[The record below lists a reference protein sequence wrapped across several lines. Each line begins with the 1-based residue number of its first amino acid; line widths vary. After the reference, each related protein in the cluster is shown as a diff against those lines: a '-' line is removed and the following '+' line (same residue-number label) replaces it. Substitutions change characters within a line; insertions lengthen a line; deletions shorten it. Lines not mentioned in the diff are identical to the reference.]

1 MDGVAWEETAGGPRI
16 NLQPLV
22 DAINDHNIVSG
33 LTHSVYRYPARFSPV
48 FARAAIE
55 TFTKPGDT
63 ILDPFMGGSTSL
75 VEALAL
81 GRNAVGTDLNQ
92 LAVFLA
98 RVKTLRL
105 SEAQIDEL
113 RAWAALTVPDLSP
126 HKPVVRHKDWKDLGY
141 QNNLPWRF
149 RKIAEQALNNA
160 FTVLE
165 GNVLLAARCVVLKT
179 LQWAV
184 DCKKHLPTAGEFR
197 EKLAEDAELVATSL
211 ADFRNAI
218 EALSGRRPTVEF
230 YNTPADSITAVQSKG
245 ASGAAPKLVVTSPP
259 YPGVHVLYHRWQV
272 LGRRETA
279 APYWIAG
286 SNDGQGSSYYTF
298 CDRRNRDQSPYFAS
312 LKTAF
317 SEVRKVV
324 SDDCVVAQL
333 VGFNQPDEQLPLYL
347 EAMSEAGFTEFK
359 FQRAGGLSRD
369 DFWRDVPN
377 RKFYVSLRDKAK
389 QTREILLLHRAT

>member
-1 MDGVAWEETAGGPRI
+1 M
-16 NLQPLV
+16 NLHPLV
-22 DAINDHNIVSG
+22 DAINDRNVVSG

-105 SEAQIDEL
+105 NDAQIDEL
-113 RAWAALTVPDLSP
+113 RTWAELTVPDLSP
-126 HKPVVRHKDWKDLGY
+126 RKPVVRHDEWKELGY
-141 QNNLPWRF
+141 QNNMPWRF
-149 RKIAEQALNNA
+149 RKLAEQALNTA
-160 FTVLE
+160 LMVLD
-165 GNVLLAARCVVLKT
+165 GDVLLAARCVVLKT

-184 DCKKHLPTAGEFR
+184 DCKKHLPAAAEFR
-197 EKLAEDAELVATSL
+197 AKLAEDAESVAMSL
-211 ADFRNAI
+211 QDFRK
-218 EALSGRRPTVEF
+218 ALDHLAGNRPTVEF
-230 YNTPADSITAVQSKG
+230 YNTPADDITKVASK
-245 ASGAAPKLVVTSPP
+245 ALRERSPKLVVTSPP

-272 LGRRETA
+272 QGRRETA
-279 APYWIAG
+279 APYWIAA
-286 SNDGQGSSYYTF
+286 SNDGMGSSYYTF
-298 CDRRNRDQSPYFAS
+298 CDRRNRDQSPYFAR
-312 LKTAF
+312 LKTTF
-317 SEVRKVV
+317 GEVRKVV

-359 FQRAGGLSRD
+359 YGREAGLSRD

-389 QTREILLLHRAT
+389 QTKEILLLHRAT

>member
-1 MDGVAWEETAGGPRI
+1 M
-16 NLQPLV
+16 NFQPLL
-22 DAINDHNIVSG
+22 DAINDRNIVSG

-55 TFTKPGDT
+55 TFTRPGDT

-98 RVKTLRL
+98 RVKTMCLSDADIDALRNW
-105 SEAQIDEL
+105 AEL
-113 RAWAALTVPDLSP
+113 TAPDLSP
-126 HKPVVRHKDWKDLGY
+126 RKPVVRHDKWKDLGY
-141 QNNLPWRF
+141 QNNMPWRF
-149 RKIAEQALNNA
+149 RKVAEQALNNA
-160 FTVLE
+160 FMVLQDD
-165 GNVLLAARCVVLKT
+165 VLLAARCVVLKT

-197 EKLAEDAELVATSL
+197 AKLAEDAELVATSL
-211 ADFRNAI
+211 FEFRTTLD
-218 EALSGRRPTVEF
+218 ALCGKRPTVEF
-230 YNTPADSITAVQSKG
+230 YNTPADSITNIQSK
-245 ASGAAPKLVVTSPP
+245 ALRERRPKLVVTSPP

-279 APYWIAG
+279 APYWIAA
-286 SNDGQGSSYYTF
+286 SNDGMGSSYYTF
-298 CDRRNRDQSPYFAS
+298 CDRRNRDQSPYFAR
-312 LKTAF
+312 LKTTF
-317 SEVRKVV
+317 GEVRKVV

-333 VGFNQPDEQLPLYL
+333 VGFNQPDQQLPLYL

-359 FQRAGGLSRD
+359 FQRSDGLSRE

-389 QTREILLLHRAT
+389 QTKEILLLHRAT